1 VNEHSNLTH
10 SVNTHGPGGWRIKNP
25 VHRLHLQ
32 EVVPG
37 TQGAQLGAAPGL
49 GALTHGFRVGAGDAA
64 SLLGNFQVVGVAQ
77 PVSNGPPRAVKQN
90 LINFSGGEAQPA
102 SRAHAGVNVPEEGG
116 HQFPQMGAHLRFGQ
130 VGAQQADAAVDVKAH
145 AARGDDTFPIH
156 QRSGHPA
163 DGEPIPP
170 VNVGHGQGVTHDA
183 GQEGH
188 VGHLLQALFVG
199 NGLQ

>member
-64 SLLGNFQVVGVAQ
+64 ALFGNFQVVGVAQ
-77 PVSNGPPRAVKQN
+77 AVTNSPPRALKQH
-90 LINFSGGEAQPA
+90 LIDVFGGESQPA
-102 SRAHAGVNVPEEGG
+102 SSAQSSMYVLEQRG
-116 HQFPQMGAHLRFGQ
+116 HQVPQMRADLRLGE
-130 VGAQQADAAVDVKAH
+130 VGAQQAHAAVDVEAH
-145 AARGDDTFPIH
+145 ASRRDYSLAVH
-156 QRSGHPA
+156 QRGGHPA
-163 DGEPIPP
+163 DGEPVPP